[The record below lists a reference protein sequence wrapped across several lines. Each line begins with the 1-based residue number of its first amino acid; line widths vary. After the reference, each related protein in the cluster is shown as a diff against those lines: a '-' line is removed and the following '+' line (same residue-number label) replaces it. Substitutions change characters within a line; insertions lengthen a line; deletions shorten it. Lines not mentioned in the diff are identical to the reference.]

1 MYRFLLSVGVVL
13 VTGGTHVA
21 QAQNPGKP
29 EPVASHLSAGNWRL
43 GFKNSDGSQN
53 TLNTADGSLRL
64 GFKNSDGSQ
73 NTLNTAD
80 GSWEF
85 GFQNSDGSQNVYRTP
100 RYRNSE

>member
-29 EPVASHLSAGNWRL
+29 EPIASHLSAGNW
-43 GFKNSDGSQN
+43 
-53 TLNTADGSLRL
+53 RL